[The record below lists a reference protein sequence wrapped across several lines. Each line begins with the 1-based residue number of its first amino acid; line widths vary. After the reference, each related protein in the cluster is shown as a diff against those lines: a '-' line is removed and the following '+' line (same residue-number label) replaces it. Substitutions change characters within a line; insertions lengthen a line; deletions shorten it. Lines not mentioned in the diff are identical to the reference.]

1 LLNLNQ
7 PQQQA
12 VEHTHGAVLVLAG
25 AGSGKTRVITMRIAR
40 LLHTTPAESIVALTF
55 TNKAAREMRERV
67 IEEVGRKRAKGL
79 IISTFHSLGV
89 RILRQHI
96 ERLGY
101 KKNFSIYAGADQIRL
116 VRDLLPRRSTSAGKS
131 IDADIIL
138 ARISSAKNRLVG
150 PEQFQAPDYDEYAQ
164 LAALVYPRYQQALK
178 ACNAIDFDDILCLC
192 IELFHAHPS
201 VLDHYRT
208 RFEYIMVDEYQD
220 TNHVQY
226 RLLRELCG
234 SEGNICVVGDD
245 DQSIYG
251 WRGAQAGN
259 ILDFEQD
266 FASATVIKLEQNYRS
281 SANILAAANALIRH
295 NATRHEKHLWTSGE
309 AGEPVRYLLCDD
321 GEDEATRVIDE
332 IHALRSRFNYS
343 HRDFAILYRTNG
355 QSRIFEEQLRYAN
368 IPYVLIGGQQFFD
381 RREVRDT
388 LAYLKVLANPDDEVN
403 LLRIL
408 NYPRRGIG
416 ETTAQRLISVSLE
429 EEISLWE
436 LMQRPDLDTHVGE
449 KAAERIQTFIHMML
463 RYRRL
468 FNFPDQLLATA
479 QNLFEEIGLEEELYR
494 QADDPKQA
502 RRRVENM
509 HEVINALASYI
520 EREGVATLSGFLEKV
535 SLLDRDE
542 PGRNTKE
549 EKLEQDAVVLMSL
562 HSSKGLEF
570 PCVFLVGM
578 EEGTLPHSK
587 VLEEGGDIAEER
599 RLCYV
604 GITRARE
611 NLVLCGASQRKRY
624 GRMHPQQ
631 PSRFIAELDGFLDAG
646 ENSAAEDPEGQDERA
661 SDFFAQM
668 RAMLQGREKPD
679 DQS

>member
-1 LLNLNQ
+1 MLLLNE

-12 VEHTHGAVLVLAG
+12 VERTQGALLVLAG
-25 AGSGKTRVITMRIAR
+25 AGSGKTRVITTRITR

-67 IEEVGRKRAKGL
+67 IEEVGRKRSKGL
-79 IISTFHSLGV
+79 IVSTFHSLGV

-116 VRDLLPRRSTSAGKS
+116 VRDLLPQRKTSDGKS
-131 IDADIIL
+131 LDAEMIL
-138 ARISSAKNRLVG
+138 QRISSAKNRLIG
-150 PEQFQAPDYDEYAQ
+150 PEDFSAPEYDEYAQ
-164 LAALVYPRYQQALK
+164 ITALVYPRYQQALK

-192 IELFHAHPS
+192 IELFNTHPK
-201 VLDHYRT
+201 VLQEYRT

-226 RLLRELCG
+226 RILRELCG
-234 SEGNICVVGDD
+234 PQGNICVVGDD

-251 WRGAQAGN
+251 WRGARIEHIQHFGR
-259 ILDFEQD
+259 DFPGTR
-266 FASATVIKLEQNYRS
+266 TVRLEQNYRS
-281 SANILAAANALIRH
+281 TGNILNAANFLIQH
-295 NATRHEKHLWTSGE
+295 NATRHAKHLWTSDD
-309 AGEPVRYLLCDD
+309 AGAPVRYLCCDD
-321 GEDEATRVIDE
+321 GEDEATRIIDE
-332 IHALRSRFNYS
+332 IHALRSRHNYT

-355 QSRIFEEQLRYAN
+355 QSRIFEEQLRFAN

-388 LAYLKVLANPDDEVN
+388 LAYLKVLANPADEVN

-416 ETTAQRLISVSLE
+416 ETTAQRLITLSLE
-429 EEISLWE
+429 REIPLWE
-436 LMQRPDLDTHVGE
+436 LMQDPELGEHVGE
-449 KAAERIQTFIHMML
+449 KAAERVHAFIQLML
-463 RYRRL
+463 RYKRL
-468 FNFPDQLLATA
+468 FNYSDHLLATA

-520 EREGVATLSGFLEKV
+520 EREGIATLSGFLEKV
-535 SLLDRDE
+535 SLLGRDE

-549 EKLEQDAVVLMSL
+549 EKLQQDAVVLMSL

-578 EEGTLPHSK
+578 EDGTLPHSK
-587 VLEEGGDIAEER
+587 VLEEGGDVAEER

-611 NLVLCGASQRKRY
+611 HLVLTGAEQRKRY

-631 PSRFIAELDGFLDAG
+631 PSRFLNELPQ
-646 ENSAAEDPEGQDERA
+646 EVVTTT
-661 SDFFAQM
+661 
-668 RAMLQGREKPD
+668 
-679 DQS
+679 

>member
-1 LLNLNQ
+1 MLLLNE

-12 VEHTHGAVLVLAG
+12 VEHTRGALLVLAG
-25 AGSGKTRVITMRIAR
+25 AGSGKTRVITTRIAR

-67 IEEVGRKRAKGL
+67 VEEMGRKRAKGL

-116 VRDLLPRRSTSAGKS
+116 VRDLLPQRSTSAGKTL
-131 IDADIIL
+131 DAEIIL
-138 ARISSAKNRLVG
+138 QRISSAKNRLMG
-150 PEQFQAPDYDEYAQ
+150 PEDFSAPEYDEYAQ
-164 LAALVYPRYQQALK
+164 ITALVYPRYQQALK

-192 IELFHAHPS
+192 IELFQAHPN
-201 VLDHYRT
+201 VLQEYRT
-208 RFEYIMVDEYQD
+208 QFEYIMVDEYQD

-234 SEGNICVVGDD
+234 PQGNICVVGDD

-266 FASATVIKLEQNYRS
+266 FARAKVIKLEQNYRS
-281 SANILAAANALIRH
+281 SANILAAANTLIQH
-295 NATRHEKHLWTSGE
+295 NATRHDKHLWTSGD
-309 AGEPVRYLLCDD
+309 AGAPVRYLCCDD
-321 GEDEATRVIDE
+321 GEDEATSIIDE
-332 IHALRSRFNYS
+332 IHALRSRFNYT

-388 LAYLKVLANPDDEVN
+388 LAYLKVLANPADEVN

-416 ETTAQRLISVSLE
+416 ETTAQRLITLSLE
-429 EEISLWE
+429 REIPLWE
-436 LMQRPDLDTHVGE
+436 LMQDPALPSHVGE
-449 KAAERIQTFIHMML
+449 KAAERIQAFIQLML
-463 RYRRL
+463 RYKRQ
-468 FNFPDQLLATA
+468 FNFADQLLTTA
-479 QNLFEEIGLEEELYR
+479 QNMFEEIGLEEELYR
-494 QADDPKQA
+494 QAEDPKQA

-520 EREGVATLSGFLEKV
+520 EREGIATLSGFLEKV

-549 EKLEQDAVVLMSL
+549 EKLQQDAVVLMSL

-570 PCVFLVGM
+570 PCVFLAGV

-587 VLEEGGDIAEER
+587 VIEEGGDIAEER

-611 NLVLCGASQRKRY
+611 HLILTGATQRKRY
-624 GRMHPQQ
+624 GRMQPQQ
-631 PSRFIAELDGFLDAG
+631 PSRFLNELPQEIICTPEEEA
-646 ENSAAEDPEGQDERA
+646 DPEEQEQRA
-661 SDFFAQM
+661 TDFFAQM
-668 RAMLQGREKPD
+668 QAMLQKPESD
-679 DQS
+679 DGDK

>member
-1 LLNLNQ
+1 M
-7 PQQQA
+7 
-12 VEHTHGAVLVLAG
+12 VLAG
-25 AGSGKTRVITMRIAR
+25 AGSGKTRVITTRIAR
-40 LLHTTPAESIVALTF
+40 LLLTTPAESIVALTF

-67 IEEVGRKRAKGL
+67 VEEVGRKRSKGL

-116 VRDLLPRRSTSAGKS
+116 VRDLLPQRNTSDGKS
-131 IDADIIL
+131 LDAEIIL
-138 ARISSAKNRLVG
+138 QRISSAKNRLVG
-150 PEQFQAPDYDEYAQ
+150 PEEFSAAEYDEYAQ
-164 LAALVYPRYQQALK
+164 ITAVVYPRYQQALK

-192 IELFHAHPS
+192 IELFNTHPK
-201 VLDHYRT
+201 VLQDYRKQ
-208 RFEYIMVDEYQD
+208 FEYIMVDEYQD

-234 SEGNICVVGDD
+234 PEGNICVVGDD

-259 ILDFEQD
+259 ILDFEED
-266 FASATVIKLEQNYRS
+266 FASARVIKLEQNYRS
-281 SANILAAANALIRH
+281 SANILNAANVLIRH
-295 NATRHEKHLWTSGE
+295 NATRHDKHLWTSGD
-309 AGEPVRYLLCDD
+309 AGAPVRYLCCDD
-321 GEDEATRVIDE
+321 GEDEATRIIDE
-332 IHALRSRFNYS
+332 IHALRSRFNYT

-355 QSRIFEEQLRYAN
+355 QSRIFEEQLRFAN

-388 LAYLKVLANPDDEVN
+388 LAYLKVLANPADEVN

-416 ETTAQRLISVSLE
+416 ETTAQRLIGLSLE
-429 EEISLWE
+429 LEIPLWE
-436 LMQRPDLDTHVGE
+436 LMQDPQLSGHIGE
-449 KAAERIQTFIHMML
+449 KAAERVQAFIQLML
-463 RYRRL
+463 RYKRL
-468 FNFPDQLLATA
+468 FNFPDQLLGTA

-509 HEVINALASYI
+509 HEVVNALASYI
-520 EREGVATLSGFLEKV
+520 EREGIATLSGFLEKV

-549 EKLEQDAVVLMSL
+549 EKLQQDAVVLMSL

-611 NLVLCGASQRKRY
+611 HLVLTGASQRKRY

-631 PSRFIAELDGFLDAG
+631 PSRFLHELPEEIMTATED
-646 ENSAAEDPEGQDERA
+646 EPDPEEQEQRA

-668 RAMLQGREKPD
+668 QAMLQKPESED
-679 DQS
+679 GQK

>member
-1 LLNLNQ
+1 
-7 PQQQA
+7 
-12 VEHTHGAVLVLAG
+12 
-25 AGSGKTRVITMRIAR
+25 
-40 LLHTTPAESIVALTF
+40 
-55 TNKAAREMRERV
+55 
-67 IEEVGRKRAKGL
+67 
-79 IISTFHSLGV
+79 
-89 RILRQHI
+89 
-96 ERLGY
+96 
-101 KKNFSIYAGADQIRL
+101 
-116 VRDLLPRRSTSAGKS
+116 
-131 IDADIIL
+131 
-138 ARISSAKNRLVG
+138 
-150 PEQFQAPDYDEYAQ
+150 
-164 LAALVYPRYQQALK
+164 
-178 ACNAIDFDDILCLC
+178 
-192 IELFHAHPS
+192 
-201 VLDHYRT
+201 
-208 RFEYIMVDEYQD
+208 
-220 TNHVQY
+220 
-226 RLLRELCG
+226 
-234 SEGNICVVGDD
+234 
-245 DQSIYG
+245 
-251 WRGAQAGN
+251 
-259 ILDFEQD
+259 
-266 FASATVIKLEQNYRS
+266 
-281 SANILAAANALIRH
+281 
-295 NATRHEKHLWTSGE
+295 
-309 AGEPVRYLLCDD
+309 
-321 GEDEATRVIDE
+321 
-332 IHALRSRFNYS
+332 
-343 HRDFAILYRTNG
+343 
-355 QSRIFEEQLRYAN
+355 
-368 IPYVLIGGQQFFD
+368 
-381 RREVRDT
+381 VRDT

>member
-1 LLNLNQ
+1 
-7 PQQQA
+7 
-12 VEHTHGAVLVLAG
+12 
-25 AGSGKTRVITMRIAR
+25 
-40 LLHTTPAESIVALTF
+40 
-55 TNKAAREMRERV
+55 
-67 IEEVGRKRAKGL
+67 
-79 IISTFHSLGV
+79 
-89 RILRQHI
+89 
-96 ERLGY
+96 
-101 KKNFSIYAGADQIRL
+101 
-116 VRDLLPRRSTSAGKS
+116 
-131 IDADIIL
+131 
-138 ARISSAKNRLVG
+138 
-150 PEQFQAPDYDEYAQ
+150 
-164 LAALVYPRYQQALK
+164 
-178 ACNAIDFDDILCLC
+178 
-192 IELFHAHPS
+192 
-201 VLDHYRT
+201 
-208 RFEYIMVDEYQD
+208 
-220 TNHVQY
+220 
-226 RLLRELCG
+226 
-234 SEGNICVVGDD
+234 VVGDD

-494 QADDPKQA
+494 QADDPRQA

-631 PSRFIAELDGFLDAG
+631 PSRFIAELDGFLDA
-646 ENSAAEDPEGQDERA
+646 ENSAAADPEGQDERA

-668 RAMLQGREKPD
+668 QAMLQRREKPD